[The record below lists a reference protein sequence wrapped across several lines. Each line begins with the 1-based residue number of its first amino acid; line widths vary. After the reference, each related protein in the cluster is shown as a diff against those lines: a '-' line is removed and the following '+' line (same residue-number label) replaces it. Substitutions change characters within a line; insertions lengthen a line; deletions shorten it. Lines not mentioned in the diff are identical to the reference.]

1 MAKFIIAALFL
12 ACSACKTGAGLGSA
26 PIKLSVSSWP
36 EADALFRKDPR
47 WLGGDGAFSVDLGGE
62 RTLWLFG
69 DSFVATSAANER
81 AESKMVRNSI
91 AVQTGRDPA
100 AADIVFHW
108 RQSDGAPASF
118 FAEDGAA
125 WFWPMHG
132 LRLETG
138 LLLVLSRCA
147 TRTLG
152 RWGSR
157 PMAGRRG
164 ESRTPTSLRRA
175 GPWTRSRYPRWR
187 SHWSAA

>member
-26 PIKLSVSSWP
+26 PIKLSASSWP

-91 AVQTGRDPA
+91 AVQTGRDPVPARPYRTDALRRSAEPGASDWKRRSRSDLQELGRSTDEATGLEVEARDRQRGA
-100 AADIVFHW
+100 AAA
-108 RQSDGAPASF
+108 RAS
-118 FAEDGAA
+118 
-125 WFWPMHG
+125 
-132 LRLETG
+132 TQ
-138 LLLVLSRCA
+138 
-147 TRTLG
+147 
-152 RWGSR
+152 
-157 PMAGRRG
+157 
-164 ESRTPTSLRRA
+164 
-175 GPWTRSRYPRWR
+175 
-187 SHWSAA
+187 